1 MGHSSASTLFCL
13 HFKNISYSGQ
23 IPGYPLS
30 MLPLILHHKAAP
42 VHCAHNPACPAMR
55 IVSLFI
61 LGFGDYGAYWCTMG
75 AAHQNHSCEQLLTPT
90 QTSTELSSTRHKR
103 QTNLCQLSG
112 KLDWRWLKM
121 SVCVHFP
128 FNIWCFAMSC
138 LSSTCQAPYPMPLL
152 SLSGPGLMTVI
163 LRLTD
168 SEFRLPDILISFL

>member
-1 MGHSSASTLFCL
+1 MNVHWFSQISDFRSSILFCCFSDEAKRPNYSHL
-13 HFKNISYSGQ
+13 YLIMPTVLPRRYFLFSGQ

-112 KLDWRWLKM
+112 KID
-121 SVCVHFP
+121 
-128 FNIWCFAMSC
+128 
-138 LSSTCQAPYPMPLL
+138 
-152 SLSGPGLMTVI
+152 
-163 LRLTD
+163 
-168 SEFRLPDILISFL
+168 